1 MEIRSG
7 WTRQVAATALLVAAC
22 GAAGTLVAC
31 NDSTG
36 PGVAGSYQLTA
47 VNGHALP
54 ATVSWGAGEVTVGS
68 GHLALATGPGDF
80 AMEMGADN
88 DAFTLELLTQEGQT
102 LAARHGWWTSSGTG
116 AVLHYSIPPSP
127 STCPGPVRDDTLSAG
142 GRNTLTLPSRSLPPC
157 LGSATFTFRR

>member
-1 MEIRSG
+1 MDIRRG

-54 ATVSWGAGEVTVGS
+54 ATVSWATGEQTIGAGGLMLEPS
-68 GHLALATGPGDF
+68 GT
-80 AMEMGADN
+80 
-88 DAFTLELLTQEGQT
+88 FTLTVTRQDGQG
-102 LAARHGWWTSSGTG
+102 LVVRGGSWTSSG
-116 AVLHYSIPPSP
+116 AHVVLTYAI
-127 STCPGPVRDDTLSAG
+127 TPGPSACVQPLPDDTATRAG
-142 GRNTLTLPSRSLPPC
+142 GTLTLPSSSLPPC
-157 LGSATFTFRR
+157 TGGATFTFTR